1 MPVDSGVVV
10 DLAPGSP
17 RNSMKT
23 FSHCKAKRPRSF
35 VKGWCL
41 SKKLGEEQG

>member
-23 FSHCKAKRPRSF
+23 FSHCEAKRLRPF
-35 VKGWCL
+35 VKGRCL